1 MIHYNGTEQW
11 PTYLMWG
18 LLLTT
23 IINVMIWNETLLI
36 NTDLNDDDND
46 DQFNEKQI
54 TKQLMYII
62 ISIKKYDRHSNSY

>member
-1 MIHYNGTEQW
+1 MN
-11 PTYLMWG
+11 
-18 LLLTT
+18 
-23 IINVMIWNETLLI
+23 WNETLLI